1 MKLYDINVKDIK
13 NNDVSLADYKGKVL
27 LIFNSAS
34 KCGFTKQYKGL
45 QELYSKYQ
53 SSGLELLDF
62 PSNQFLEAP
71 GSSEE
76 LASFCQVNFGTTFKT
91 FAKIDVN
98 GKNASP
104 LFTFLKE
111 NVAEEKDNEEMSKFK
126 KVLSDLKQTFVG
138 DDIKWNFTKFLV
150 DREGNVMAR
159 FAPTVTPDEIDGYV
173 AKLL

>member
-1 MKLYDINVKDIK
+1 MLKTLKTTMFLSPTIRERFYLSSIQLVNAD
-13 NNDVSLADYKGKVL
+13 SLSN
-27 LIFNSAS
+27 I
-34 KCGFTKQYKGL
+34 KGL

-150 DREGNVMAR
+150 DREGNVVAR